1 MNEHSRTTLSI
12 VALVCVLGSCESSA
26 MRPPAATG
34 AAVGPR
40 SPAAYQTVG
49 DGGHEI
55 MTWNGNL
62 APASPSWVSRKF
74 QATVLREKVLDDR
87 RPDAWVADR
96 EIAHADKH
104 RREICRD
111 DGPWGKASSRCK
123 RATNA
128 MSEAVAEA
136 IAKGRI
142 SQAGTSGLA
151 DADRNPL
158 R

>member
-12 VALVCVLGSCESSA
+12 VALVCALGSCESSA
-26 MRPPAATG
+26 VRPPRVTG

-40 SPAAYQTVG
+40 SPATYETVG

-55 MTWNGNL
+55 MTWKGN
-62 APASPSWVSRKF
+62 PASVRPSWVSRKF
-74 QATVLREKVLDDR
+74 SSTDLREKVLDDR
-87 RPDAWVADR
+87 RPDAWLGDR

-104 RREICRD
+104 RRDVCRD
-111 DGPWGKASSRCK
+111 DGRWGKASPRCK

-128 MSEAVAEA
+128 MSEAVADA
-136 IAKGRI
+136 IAKGRV
-142 SQAGTSGLA
+142 SEAGTSGLA
-151 DADRNPL
+151 EADRNPL

>member
-26 MRPPAATG
+26 MRPPRATG
-34 AAVGPR
+34 STVGPR
-40 SPAAYQTVG
+40 SPAAYETIG

-55 MTWNGNL
+55 MTWNGSR
-62 APASPSWVSRKF
+62 APVSPSWVSRKF
-74 QATVLREKVLDDR
+74 SPTVLREKVLDDR
-87 RPDAWVADR
+87 RRDAWTADR

-104 RREICRD
+104 RRDICRD
-111 DGPWGKASSRCK
+111 DGPWGKASPRCK

-128 MSEAVAEA
+128 LSDAVADA
-136 IAKGRI
+136 IAKGRV
-142 SQAGTSGLA
+142 SQAGMSGLA
-151 DADRNPL
+151 EADRNPL